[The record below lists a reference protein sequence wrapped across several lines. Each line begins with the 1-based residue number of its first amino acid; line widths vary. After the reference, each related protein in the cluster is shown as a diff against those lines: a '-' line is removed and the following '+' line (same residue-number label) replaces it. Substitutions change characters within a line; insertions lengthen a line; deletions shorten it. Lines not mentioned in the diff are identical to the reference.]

1 MTALGLA
8 SIASV
13 VDLVPSLV
21 LRHRPRQP
29 TFWGETPLGQARST
43 GCLCWPVWLSRAEQ
57 LRKMHG
63 LEKLIKNACN
73 CLLSVFTSFGTGN
86 SRFK

>member
-43 GCLCWPVWLSRAEQ
+43 GCLLLACVAVAGRAIE
-57 LRKMHG
+57 
-63 LEKLIKNACN
+63 KNARTREADQE
-73 CLLSVFTSFGTGN
+73 CLQLLAFCFYKLWS
-86 SRFK
+86 